1 MNRRERD
8 RKQDERVVAH
18 DEKDLVGLCHEMRR
32 GGITRRQFVERA
44 LLLGL
49 SATAVGTLAGACAG
63 KETSS
68 ATTTLPLMDETKPA
82 EITAY
87 GWTDYLN
94 PVIKKDF
101 RKATGIEVNEVYMA
115 SNEEMLAKIEGGAT
129 GYDVIVASDYMVT
142 IMLKSGLLEPLDMD
156 YLPNF
161 QYVGDEF
168 SNPSYDR
175 QEDNNGLKYSV
186 PYFYGTTG
194 YAQRTDK
201 IAETLTDWTPM
212 FDAANKGRINM
223 LNDARECLGMALK
236 SLGYSA
242 NTTSQGELDQAT
254 EKLIQQKPLVSVYDS
269 TNMTRSIVQGQW
281 LVMSWDG
288 YTLMAIDSLRAD
300 AQAENLV
307 TFVRPTEGFVRF
319 DDTNVCPVGNSS
331 RYGAHLWMDYLM
343 KPQVAGKNASWVW
356 YLSPIAPASWEYT
369 DEFALSLAPTAD
381 EAARCENLADVGEFA
396 SAYREAWRRIKS
408 A

>member
-1 MNRRERD
+1 
-8 RKQDERVVAH
+8 
-18 DEKDLVGLCHEMRR
+18 
-32 GGITRRQFVERA
+32 
-44 LLLGL
+44 
-49 SATAVGTLAGACAG
+49 
-63 KETSS
+63 
-68 ATTTLPLMDETKPA
+68 
-82 EITAY
+82 
-87 GWTDYLN
+87 
-94 PVIKKDF
+94 
-101 RKATGIEVNEVYMA
+101 
-115 SNEEMLAKIEGGAT
+115 
-129 GYDVIVASDYMVT
+129 
-142 IMLKSGLLEPLDMD
+142 
-156 YLPNF
+156 
-161 QYVGDEF
+161 
-168 SNPSYDR
+168 
-175 QEDNNGLKYSV
+175 
-186 PYFYGTTG
+186 
-194 YAQRTDK
+194 
-201 IAETLTDWTPM
+201 
-212 FDAANKGRINM
+212 M